1 MRLSFRFQLPNWTQH
16 ATSLPRPAPDAVPA
30 PPTRALETV
39 RIGAILTI
47 QANVE
52 EISMSPQD
60 SQLLQDFLNQL
71 VQARDLPKDPE
82 AEAMIQKAVAM
93 QPDAAY
99 LLVQRALLQQRAL
112 DNARAEIANLQRQL
126 QGGTQRGEFLDPNAW
141 GNSAGQRQ
149 PAQGYVG
156 QVPQQAYPQQYPPQ
170 LQEPYQQPSMMNRA
184 SSFFRGGGMGG
195 GMGGALGNIASTAAG
210 VAAGAFLFQGLGNL
224 LGHGNHDGNGFL
236 GNNDAFSSLTS
247 PIEDFHNSGGGQD
260 SASSLL
266 GDSGVDSGA
275 GNSLLDDVGSGT
287 DDFAGGN
294 DDGGSDDG
302 LFS

>member
-1 MRLSFRFQLPNWTQH
+1 
-16 ATSLPRPAPDAVPA
+16 
-30 PPTRALETV
+30 
-39 RIGAILTI
+39 
-47 QANVE
+47 
-52 EISMSPQD
+52 MSPQD

-71 VQARDLPKDPE
+71 VQARDFPKDPE
-82 AEAMIQKAVAM
+82 AEAMIQKAVSM

-112 DNARAEIANLQRQL
+112 DNAKAEIANLQRQL
-126 QGGTQRGEFLDPNAW
+126 RGGAQGGNFLDPNAW

-149 PAQGYVG
+149 DTQALGGQAQ
-156 QVPQQAYPQQYPPQ
+156 QQQYPQPYPQ
-170 LQEPYQQPSMMNRA
+170 PYPPQVQQPYQQPSMMNRA
-184 SSFFRGGGMGG
+184 SSFFRGGTGG

-247 PIEDFHNSGGGQD
+247 PIQDFQNSGGAHD

-266 GDSGVDSGA
+266 GDNGIDNGA
-275 GNSLLDDVGSGT
+275 DNSLPDDVGSGT
-287 DDFAGGN
+287 DDFAGDN
-294 DDGGSDDG
+294 DGGSDDG

>member
-1 MRLSFRFQLPNWTQH
+1 
-16 ATSLPRPAPDAVPA
+16 
-30 PPTRALETV
+30 
-39 RIGAILTI
+39 
-47 QANVE
+47 
-52 EISMSPQD
+52 MSPQD

-82 AEAMIQKAVAM
+82 AEAMIRQAVAM

-99 LLVQRALLQQRAL
+99 LLVQRALLQQKAL
-112 DNARAEIANLQRQL
+112 DNAKAEIANLQRQL
-126 QGGTQRGEFLDPNAW
+126 QGGAQRGEFLDPNAW

-149 PAQGYVG
+149 QTQSYGG
-156 QVPQQAYPQQYPPQ
+156 QAPQPYPQQA
-170 LQEPYQQPSMMNRA
+170 YQQPSMLERA
-184 SSFFRGGGMGG
+184 GGFFRGGGTGG

-224 LGHGNHDGNGFL
+224 LGHHNHDGNGFL

-247 PIEDFHNSGGGQD
+247 PIEDFHHSGAGQD
-260 SASSLL
+260 SASNLL
-266 GDSGVDSGA
+266 GDSGIDNGG

-287 DDFAGGN
+287 DDFAGDN
-294 DDGGSDDG
+294 YDSGSDDG

>member
-1 MRLSFRFQLPNWTQH
+1 
-16 ATSLPRPAPDAVPA
+16 
-30 PPTRALETV
+30 
-39 RIGAILTI
+39 
-47 QANVE
+47 
-52 EISMSPQD
+52 MSPQD

-82 AEAMIQKAVAM
+82 AEAMIRQAVAM

-112 DNARAEIANLQRQL
+112 DNAKAEIADLQRQL

-141 GNSAGQRQ
+141 GNSAGARQ
-149 PAQGYVG
+149 QTPAYGG
-156 QVPQQAYPQQYPPQ
+156 QAPQQQYPQQQYQ
-170 LQEPYQQPSMMNRA
+170 QPYQQPSMMNRA
-184 SSFFRGGGMGG
+184 SSFFRGGGTGG

-210 VAAGAFLFQGLGNL
+210 VAVGAFLFQGLGNL
-224 LGHGNHDGNGFL
+224 LGHHNHDGNGFL

-247 PIEDFHNSGGGQD
+247 PIEDFHNSGAGQD

-266 GDSGVDSGA
+266 GDSSVDSGT
-275 GNSLLDDVGSGT
+275 GNSLLDDVGSGS
-287 DDFAGGN
+287 DDFAGDN
-294 DDGGSDDG
+294 YDGGSDDG

>member
-1 MRLSFRFQLPNWTQH
+1 
-16 ATSLPRPAPDAVPA
+16 
-30 PPTRALETV
+30 
-39 RIGAILTI
+39 
-47 QANVE
+47 
-52 EISMSPQD
+52 MSPQD

-71 VQARDLPKDPE
+71 VQARDFPKDPE
-82 AEAMIQKAVAM
+82 ADAMIQKAVAM

-112 DNARAEIANLQRQL
+112 DNAKAEIASLQRQL
-126 QGGTQRGEFLDPNAW
+126 RGGAQGGSFLDPNAW

-149 PAQGYVG
+149 DTQAYGG
-156 QVPQQAYPQQYPPQ
+156 QAPQQAYPQPYPPAVQ
-170 LQEPYQQPSMMNRA
+170 QPYQQPSMLNRA
-184 SSFFRGGGMGG
+184 SSFFRGGTGG

-247 PIEDFHNSGGGQD
+247 PIEDFQNSGGAHD

-266 GDSGVDSGA
+266 GDNGIDKGA
-275 GNSLLDDVGSGT
+275 ENSLLDDVGSGT
-287 DDFAGGN
+287 DDFAGDN
-294 DDGGSDDG
+294 DGGSDDG

>member
-1 MRLSFRFQLPNWTQH
+1 
-16 ATSLPRPAPDAVPA
+16 
-30 PPTRALETV
+30 
-39 RIGAILTI
+39 
-47 QANVE
+47 
-52 EISMSPQD
+52 MSPQD

-82 AEAMIQKAVAM
+82 AEAMIAQAVAR

-112 DNARAEIANLQRQL
+112 DNAQAEIANLQRQL
-126 QGGTQRGEFLDPNAW
+126 QGAGQRGEFLDPNAW

-149 PAQGYVG
+149 ATQAYGG
-156 QVPQQAYPQQYPPQ
+156 QAPQQAYPQQQ
-170 LQEPYQQPSMMNRA
+170 YQQPPMMNRA
-184 SSFFRGGGMGG
+184 GSFFRGG

-224 LGHGNHDGNGFL
+224 LGHHNQDGNGFL
-236 GNNDAFSSLTS
+236 GNNDAFSSLTN
-247 PIEDFHNSGGGQD
+247 PIEDFQNSTHD
-260 SASSLL
+260 SGSSLL
-266 GDSGVDSGA
+266 GDSGNDNSA
-275 GNSLLDDVGSGT
+275 RNSLLDDAGPGT
-287 DDFAGGN
+287 DDFAGDN

>member
-1 MRLSFRFQLPNWTQH
+1 
-16 ATSLPRPAPDAVPA
+16 
-30 PPTRALETV
+30 
-39 RIGAILTI
+39 
-47 QANVE
+47 
-52 EISMSPQD
+52 MSPQD

-71 VQARDLPKDPE
+71 VQARDFPKDPE

-112 DNARAEIANLQRQL
+112 DNAKAEIANLQRQL
-126 QGGTQRGEFLDPNAW
+126 RGGAQGGSFLDPNAW

-149 PAQGYVG
+149 DTQAYGG
-156 QVPQQAYPQQYPPQ
+156 QASQQYPQPYPQPYPQQVQ
-170 LQEPYQQPSMMNRA
+170 QPYQQPSMMNRA
-184 SSFFRGGGMGG
+184 SSFFRGGTGG
-195 GMGGALGNIASTAAG
+195 AMGGALGNIASTAAG

-247 PIEDFHNSGGGQD
+247 PIEDFRNSGGAHD

-266 GDSGVDSGA
+266 GDNGIDNGA
-275 GNSLLDDVGSGT
+275 DNSLLDDVGSGT
-287 DDFAGGN
+287 DDFAGDN
-294 DDGGSDDG
+294 DGGSDDG